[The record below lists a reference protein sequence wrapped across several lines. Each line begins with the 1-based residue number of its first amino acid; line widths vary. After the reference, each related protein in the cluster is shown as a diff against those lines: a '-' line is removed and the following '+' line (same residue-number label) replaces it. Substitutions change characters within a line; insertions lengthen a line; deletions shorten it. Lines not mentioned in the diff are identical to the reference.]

1 MQKPEA
7 IPDPLC
13 IDWFILEFIIEENK
27 LCSGIAKKVDQI
39 TIAFIKILKIEIKHF
54 YQQFKISTAGL
65 FFSLFFNLL
74 DFST

>member
-54 YQQFKISTAGL
+54 Y
-65 FFSLFFNLL
+65 
-74 DFST
+74 